1 MHQQSDL
8 SNHTRLRLLPPRARP
23 NPIRPSPSP
32 SPRRARTHTCPGNAS
47 SIPSRTRIIARL
59 PTLQPECRVVQAS
72 QSPKVCEQEKRT
84 SEEIEDT
91 VEDHLARGRDTVPTF
106 GETPADEVERPDEG
120 DPAGAGVEEA
130 TMGCATRIER
140 GARPEAPERRAVSQS
155 KKVSK
160 EGEKGEGQR
169 G

>member
-1 MHQQSDL
+1 MVKRKCTNKSDL

-32 SPRRARTHTCPGNAS
+32 RRARTHTRPGNAS
-47 SIPSRTRIIARL
+47 SIPSRPSIIARL
-59 PTLQPECRVVQAS
+59 TTLQPERRVVQAP
-72 QSPKVCEQEKRT
+72 QSPKVCEQEERS
-84 SEEIEDT
+84 SEEIEDA

-140 GARPEAPERRAVSQS
+140 GARPEAPERCAVSQS

-160 EGEKGEGQR
+160 
-169 G
+169 